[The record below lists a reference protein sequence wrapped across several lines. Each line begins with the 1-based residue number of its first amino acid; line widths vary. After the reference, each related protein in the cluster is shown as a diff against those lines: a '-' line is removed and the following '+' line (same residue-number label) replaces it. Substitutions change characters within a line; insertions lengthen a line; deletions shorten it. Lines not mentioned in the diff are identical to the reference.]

1 MKLRITGW
9 QSENMRCANATLKF
23 NTHDNVDFIQMNN
36 GTGKTTTLNLIRLA
50 LTGEKNISLIDEKS
64 EKMNPLSLAHGLL
77 MSDKDHGKFILK
89 TLINDV
95 SYDFIIK
102 VSRGTTINDSIEF
115 ETSSDEIGGIN
126 PGWRP
131 PVSAQAFLT
140 NEFVQLFVFDG
151 ERQGRI
157 LNEGDSYAK
166 KTISTLCQF
175 NILEEGLE
183 QIKNYVDEISEH
195 KGKGDDASLKR
206 FINLKEE
213 ARKHLELIQEERNN
227 HFKKLEQNKK
237 EYKELHEKYKAV
249 IEKDK
254 KNKSKNEK
262 FIKDIDKNRND
273 IKELQKESFQ
283 AILNV
288 NNVNPFLHEHLN
300 KFKNSMDLLK
310 LPDNVAR
317 QFFNELSVSKYC
329 VCKREI
335 GDAERKAILENAE
348 NYLSDDVTGILN
360 SIKKSI
366 ESNSVPEI
374 NLNDKIESLKKLDHD
389 AQILDT
395 QYNQFKLSLTE
406 HDEEL
411 KANLERYGELKE
423 IIKNEE
429 LLLTSHYDA
438 PADADEVQKGII
450 QQDLINIKTI
460 QAILKKRQ
468 DKIDEYSGSV
478 KLRKQYNLLEKI
490 VKKTLIESSE
500 KIFKGMIGKVQ
511 DKIDEIMKEEN
522 PRIIIENIGNYVK
535 LQNRDGLSSGQKLA
549 TAYSFMSAALEYS
562 NINVPFII
570 DSPTGSLDFTKR
582 SGVGKM
588 LPLVTHQLI
597 PFLTPAEKASFV
609 SHIRKAANNKCS
621 HTTIF
626 WLNKINKDW
635 INERKTQF
643 KNNELELFEDQNF
656 GIVKGDKWMD
666 DYNLAAEAEEE

>member
-23 NTHDNVDFIQMNN
+23 NTADNVDFIQMNN
-36 GTGKTTTLNLIRLA
+36 GTGKTTTLNLIRMA

-64 EKMNPLSLAHGLL
+64 ENMNPLSLAHGLL

-102 VSRGTTINDSIEF
+102 VTRGSSITDSVEF

-126 PGWRP
+126 PGWQP
-131 PVSAQAFLT
+131 PVAAQAFLT

-157 LNEGDSYAK
+157 LDEGDSYAK

-175 NILEEGLE
+175 NILHEGLE
-183 QIKNYVDEISEH
+183 LIKAYVDELSEH
-195 KGKGDDASLKR
+195 QGKGDDASLKR
-206 FINLKEE
+206 FINKKDEAKQHLETIKNERDVHLKE
-213 ARKHLELIQEERNN
+213 LEKNR
-227 HFKKLEQNKK
+227 K
-237 EYKELHEKYKAV
+237 EYDDLDKKYKAV
-249 IEKDK
+249 IEKDIENK
-254 KNKSKNEK
+254 TKNNK
-262 FIKDIDKNRND
+262 FIEDINDTKNN
-273 IKELQKESFQ
+273 IEKLHKESFDS
-283 AILNV
+283 ILNV
-288 NNVNPFLHEHLN
+288 NNLNSFFKEHLN

-317 QFFNELSVSKYC
+317 QFFNELSESKFC

-335 GDAERKAILENAE
+335 GDKERNAILENAE
-348 NYLSDDVTGILN
+348 DYLSDDITGILN

-366 ESNSVPEI
+366 ESNSNSEI
-374 NLNDKIESLKKLDHD
+374 NLNDKIKTLVELDNK

-395 QYNQFKLSLTE
+395 QYSQFKRSLSE
-406 HDEEL
+406 HDNKL
-411 KANLERYGELKE
+411 KSNLERYGELKG
-423 IIKNEE
+423 IIKTDE
-429 LLLTSHYDA
+429 LLLSQYDG
-438 PADADEVQKGII
+438 PADADEVQKDII
-450 QQDLINIKTI
+450 QPDMINIKTI
-460 QAILKKRQ
+460 QAILQKRQ
-468 DKIDEYSGSV
+468 DKIDDYSGSV
-478 KLRKQYNLLEKI
+478 KLRKQFKLLEKI
-490 VKKTLIESSE
+490 IKNTLIKSSE
-500 KIFKGMIGKVQ
+500 KIFSGMIGKVQ
-511 DKIDEIMKEEN
+511 DKIDEIMNEEN
-522 PRIIIENIGNYVK
+522 PRIIIENIGNFVK
-535 LQNRDGLSSGQKLA
+535 LKNRDGLSSGQKLA

-597 PFLTPAEKASFV
+597 PFLTPAEKGSFV

-626 WLNKINKDW
+626 WLNDINKEW
-635 INERKTQF
+635 IRERENQF

-666 DYNLAAEAEEE
+666 DYNLIDEAEEE